1 MQTGVV
7 DVVIDGNTFTLNT
20 GETVRLAEVDVPE
33 VGSTAYAQALEKL
46 KQLIG
51 SKVIL
56 YDQRGIDDY
65 GRIVADV
72 WVGSLYVND
81 EIYRFV
87 SLL

>member
-20 GETVRLAEVDVPE
+20 GETVRLAEVDAPE
-33 VGSTAYAQALEKL
+33 VGSPAYVQALEKL
-46 KQLIG
+46 KKLLET
-51 SKVIL
+51 KVVL
-56 YDQRGIDDY
+56 YDQRGVDDY

-81 EIYRFV
+81 AMHHFISR
-87 SLL
+87 L